1 MSMLRAALWA
11 GLTLAPFSLGGSG
24 CVDRVIHETLR
35 CGDGVVDPG
44 EVCLGRGEPHTLTF
58 DGLEGASLRIA
69 SFDGDPH
76 LDLLLSG
83 LDPEG
88 AVVARLWVGHGDGT
102 FEPPID
108 PGLTGCRPTM
118 TSGTL
123 DDDTAADVLIDGCGG
138 SLLVFPGSSGPG
150 LGIPTAL
157 SMEVE
162 LRAFGIAD
170 LDADGRREVVALGL
184 DAAGR
189 VALNVAERQAG
200 GDFAPLKINLL
211 ADSTEDFD
219 PRSLSLFDLDRD
231 AQADALLIDPDHRVA
246 LARGQPGL
254 GFGPPEPVGPPML
267 TLTTALV
274 HDLDDDSV
282 PDVLAAS
289 AEQEAL
295 IFLQAID
302 GRLVETGRTSIP
314 QLRTGPAGVGDIDN
328 DDRTDLLLFEPGT
341 RRLQAWFGRG
351 DGSFEAPQDVP
362 IDARV
367 DRIGLAD
374 LDEDGVLDIVAG
386 TFQTGTI
393 QILLGDP

>member
-1 MSMLRAALWA
+1 MLRVAPWA
-11 GLTLAPFSLGGSG
+11 GLALASFSLGGSG
-24 CVDRVIHETLR
+24 CVDRVIHEAMR

-44 EVCLGRGEPHTLTF
+44 DVCLGRREPHVLTF
-58 DGLEGASLRIA
+58 DGLQGASLRIA

-83 LDPEG
+83 LDPAG
-88 AVVARLWVGHGDGT
+88 AVVARLWVGRGDGT
-102 FEPPID
+102 FDPPVD

-118 TSGTL
+118 TSGAL
-123 DDDTAADVLIDGCGG
+123 DDDAAADVLIDGCDG
-138 SLLVFPGSSGPG
+138 SLLVFPGSSGPE
-150 LGIPTAL
+150 LGAPVAL

-162 LRAFGIAD
+162 IRTFGIAD
-170 LDADGRREVVALGL
+170 LDADGLREVVALGL

-189 VALNVAERQAG
+189 VALNVAERQTA
-200 GDFAPLKINLL
+200 GDFAPPRINVL

-231 AQADALLIDPDHRVA
+231 GQADALLIDPDRRVA
-246 LARGQPGL
+246 LAPGQPGL
-254 GFGPPEPVGPPML
+254 GFGPPEPVGPPTL

-274 HDLDDDSV
+274 HDLDDDAV

-295 IFLQAID
+295 IFLQ
-302 GRLVETGRTSIP
+302 GVGGELVETRRTSIP

-341 RRLQAWFGRG
+341 RKLQAWFGRG

-362 IDARV
+362 IDATL

-386 TFQTGTI
+386 TFETGTI
-393 QILLGDP
+393 QILLSDP